1 MVARNV
7 SDTESMLPVYF
18 SGVEM
23 MRFMIFDHIINDVSS
38 DVALQ
43 FPSIQ
48 ITTADRNSA
57 LAFIK
62 RIHEI

>member
-1 MVARNV
+1 
-7 SDTESMLPVYF
+7 
-18 SGVEM
+18 M

-62 RIHEI
+62 RMALLNKSDFG

>member
-1 MVARNV
+1 
-7 SDTESMLPVYF
+7 
-18 SGVEM
+18 M

-57 LAFIK
+57 LAFIGDGANLL
-62 RIHEI
+62 I